1 MRGWPNQRYAFML
14 SEFFQYLFTGITIGA
29 TYALVALGFTII
41 YNASHVINFAQ
52 GEFLMIGG
60 MATVAFMGMG
70 MPMFLAIILAV
81 LLACLVGVALQKFAI
96 APARNADVVTLIIIT
111 IGASI
116 FIRGVAQ
123 VIWGKDYH
131 VMPPFSGDESIRLF
145 GAVLN
150 PQSLWV
156 LGIGAVL
163 VVALI
168 LFFTKTLMGR
178 AILGTSMNRLAAQLV
193 GVKTQFVLMLA
204 FGLSAFLGSVAGV
217 TVAPI
222 TFTSYDIGILLALK
236 GFVAAAMGGLGS
248 GLGAVVGGIL
258 LGVVEAMTA
267 GYISSDYKD
276 AVAFSMILLVLFFMP
291 RGLFGAR
298 TVERV

>member
-1 MRGWPNQRYAFML
+1 MPDGINPML
-14 SEFFQYLFTGITIGA
+14 SEFLQYLFTGITIGA

-60 MATVAFMGMG
+60 MGTVAFMGLG
-70 MPMFLAIILAV
+70 IPMFFAIVLAV
-81 LLACLVGVALQKFAI
+81 LLACAVGVALQRLAI

-116 FIRGVAQ
+116 FIRGIAQ

-131 VMPPFSGDESIRLF
+131 VVPPFSGNEPIRLG

-150 PQSLWV
+150 SQSLWV

-168 LFFTKTLMGR
+168 LFFTRTLVGR
-178 AILGTSMNRLAAQLV
+178 AILGTSMNKLAAQLV
-193 GVKTQFVLMLA
+193 GVKTQVVLMLA
-204 FGLSAFLGSVAGV
+204 FGLSALLGSVAGV

-248 GLGAVVGGIL
+248 GLGAVVGGLL
-258 LGVVEAMTA
+258 LGIVEAMTA
-267 GYISSDYKD
+267 GYISSEYKD